1 MYDIKYLMA
10 SIEHLNGGLQKVAN
24 ELRVKRIGAQHQAGS
39 DSLLTGQVFFKMY
52 NEYFKEG
59 LDDVKYNGFIC
70 GLGGACSTASSSTS
84 TTTIITTNSIT
95 STPSKSTPSQ
105 HHHQYLIEET
115 CYEMEELRVNIAPSP
130 ARVH

>member
-70 GLGGACSTASSSTS
+70 GLGSAASTASTS

-95 STPSKSTPSQ
+95 STPSKSTSSYNNHQ
-105 HHHQYLIEET
+105 QYLIEET
-115 CYEMEELRVNIAPSP
+115 CYEMEEMRVNIAQSP